1 MPIMQ
6 ALRSSLSLTRLIL
19 AWFMLTLSIAM
30 ASPIVHPKAIEVVCT
45 SSGSMQVIM
54 LDEDGQAAPGLHHSL
69 DCPLCLTI
77 TTPPSYSS
85 PHLEQ
90 PQPLGL
96 ALQPVVSA
104 RIAALV
110 GAPLPPRGPPTL
122 V

>member
-1 MPIMQ
+1 MH
-6 ALRSSLSLTRLIL
+6 ALRNSLPLTRLVL

-45 SSGSMQVIM
+45 SSGGMQVIV
-54 LDEDGQAAPGLHHSL
+54 LDEDGQSAPGPHHSL

-77 TTPPSYSS
+77 TPPPTYSS
-85 PHLEQ
+85 KHLEQ

-96 ALQPVVSA
+96 ALHPVVSA

-110 GAPLPPRGPPTL
+110 GAPLPPRGPPAH